1 MLITNFRLKYVLYK
15 IVCGAYQLVDT
26 GRIHPVRERALRALQ
41 RSVDYIES
49 AMPDALGLENQ
60 RDLINYSLKVV
71 GIDGHYLEFGVFTGG
86 TIRYIA
92 HHIGSRTIHGFDSF
106 EGLPEAWS
114 GFGLGGK
121 SFDVKGRLPR
131 VPDNAR
137 LHQGYFDESLP
148 SWLADNPGP
157 VAFIHID
164 CDLYSSTKTILE
176 SARARGSWERNR
188 DLLFDEY
195 FNYPNWERHEFKA
208 SPGIRSCAR
217 GVANI
222 TTYLAFARTKQV
234 AVRVD
239 SGSEAGSSR
248 GRTVLFP
255 VDVTMTPPLARHP
268 ACRRGWRRPAR
279 RRRSI

>member
-15 IVCGAYQLVDT
+15 FICGVYQLADT

-60 RDLINYSLKVV
+60 RDLIDYSLRAAC
-71 GIDGHYLEFGVFTGG
+71 IDGHYLEFGVFTGG

-92 HHIGSRTIHGFDSF
+92 GHIGSRTIHGFDSF

-114 GFGLGGK
+114 GFSLGGK

-137 LHQGYFDESLP
+137 LHRGFFNASLP
-148 SWLADNPGP
+148 QWLADNPGP
-157 VAFIHID
+157 IAFVHID
-164 CDLYSSTKTILE
+164 CDLYSSTKTIFDPVAPRLA
-176 SARARGSWERNR
+176 SGTVI
-188 DLLFDEY
+188 LFDEY

-208 SPGIRSCAR
+208 FQELVGAHRIKY
-217 GVANI
+217 
-222 TTYLAFARTKQV
+222 TYLAFARQQV
-234 AVRVD
+234 AVRID
-239 SGSEAGSSR
+239 SIGSGE
-248 GRTVLFP
+248 
-255 VDVTMTPPLARHP
+255 
-268 ACRRGWRRPAR
+268 
-279 RRRSI
+279 